1 MARLSAAQRR
11 KMPASEFAGPNRSF
25 PVNDANHA
33 RAALSMLHNA
43 PPAARARI
51 RAAAEKKLGKSK
63 SAPKNALAG
72 MK

>member
-1 MARLSAAQRR
+1 MARLTAAQR
-11 KMPASEFAGPNRSF
+11 KNMPASEFAGPNRSF

-51 RAAAEKKLGKSK
+51 RAAAEKKLGNKK

>member
-1 MARLSAAQRR
+1 MARLTAAQRR
-11 KMPASEFAGPNRSF
+11 KLPAGDFAGPGRSF

-33 RAALSMLHNA
+33 KAALSMLHNA

-51 RAAAEKKLGKSK
+51 RAAAEKKLGNKK
-63 SAPKNALAG
+63 SAPRNALAG